1 MKIGVL
7 IPEISANLP
16 EMLEKMAGIGAE
28 GVQFYVKNKHY
39 DLTGCTA
46 EELRQLKKRI
56 DNLGLELPAI
66 CGELGGHGF
75 QIREENPQKL
85 ATLKHIIDM
94 AEILETPVVSTH
106 IGVIPD
112 DTESPIFNAVL
123 EAMTE
128 AGIYAKSKGIG
139 IAIETGPETPEVL
152 KMFLDM
158 TEGGV
163 GANLDP
169 ANLVMVHNVNA
180 AHSAEVLKGHI
191 LHTHAKDDINLRKCD
206 AMKVYNAFAEGGFEQ
221 LVAESGE
228 LFKEVP
234 LGEGNVNFPEYI
246 PALKKAGYDGYLT
259 IEREVGAKPFDD
271 IKMAVAFLKNLL

>member
-112 DTESPIFNAVL
+112 DTESPIFKAVL

-191 LHTHAKDDINLRKCD
+191 LHTHAKDGINLRKCD